1 MNKLNVRSV
10 NKLTGWEYNLNL
22 FQILEDMRNSQKK
35 SKVKTELNSGF
46 VIIAV
51 MTEGKSPQEIRIPR
65 QQRSRE
71 RVEAILEAAKAL
83 IVEKGSAGLKIQ
95 EIAKVAGVTPG
106 SMYQYFP
113 NKAAILHALAE
124 QYLQQFHTLIKTSL
138 STKPMS
144 LTECVSS
151 MNLLF
156 DQFYKM
162 NRQDPV
168 LRDIWLSISVDKTMR
183 DMDIRSTQRN
193 AALLFETFKHLFL
206 EEHWPG
212 LRRYFLLVVH
222 ITPPAIRLALTA
234 DPSEV
239 ADYIETSKRM
249 ISTSLLG
256 WIQ

>member
-1 MNKLNVRSV
+1 
-10 NKLTGWEYNLNL
+10 
-22 FQILEDMRNSQKK
+22 
-35 SKVKTELNSGF
+35 
-46 VIIAV
+46 
-51 MTEGKSPQEIRIPR
+51 MTEAKPQQEIRIPR

-71 RVEAILEAAKAL
+71 RVEAILEAARVL
-83 IVEKGSAGLKIQ
+83 IVKKGSAGLKIQ
-95 EIAKVAGVTPG
+95 EIAQLAGVTPG

-124 QYLQQFHTLIKTSL
+124 QYLEQFHLLMRTSL
-138 STKPMS
+138 SKKPENLQECIDS
-144 LTECVSS
+144 L
-151 MNLLF
+151 NLLL
-156 DQFYKM
+156 DQFYKV

-193 AALLFETFKHLFL
+193 ATLLFETFKHLFS

-212 LRRYFLLVVH
+212 LQRYFLLVVH

-234 DPSEV
+234 DP
-239 ADYIETSKRM
+239 ADAPEYIETTKRM

-256 WIQ
+256 WIK